1 MKKLLKIY
9 VVHITTGEYSF
20 FDGDTFEKITDV
32 PEYWLNEA
40 KEVLKELF
48 SNRRVVF
55 GYVTLDFICE
65 KLKSQ
70 MA

>member
-9 VVHITTGEYSF
+9 VVRIATGEYSL
-20 FDGDTFEKITDV
+20 FDGDTFEKITDT

-70 MA
+70 IA